1 MMRHLC
7 AESGLEIHIDSA
19 GTGDWHAGDPPDA
32 RAMDAARRA
41 GFDISRQRARQLR
54 PDDFDRFE
62 YILAM
67 DGNNLATLQARQPDA
82 ASASISL
89 LLDFSAS
96 GAKGRSVPDPYYGS
110 TRDFDKTVA
119 LVRSGCAGLLTHL
132 KG

>member
-1 MMRHLC
+1 MRHLC
-7 AESGLEIHIDSA
+7 ADSGLEVHIESA

-41 GFDISRQRARQLR
+41 GFDISSQRARQLR

-67 DGNNLATLQARQPDA
+67 DGNNLAALQARQPDIVPA
-82 ASASISL
+82 KISL
-89 LLDFSAS
+89 LLDFAD
-96 GAKGRSVPDPYYGS
+96 GRANGQSVPDPYYGS
-110 TRDFDKTVA
+110 TQDFDKTVA